1 MNMGLILFFIVIIIR
16 TFIRFYWRI
25 WFELRL
31 GFGDM
36 VCFWEYLLW
45 TRRVDFCIYSIR
57 LMCKRCWV
65 LNCLAML
72 MIGCSL
78 MTMIRTMWKDE
89 QRLYLTLQSFQI
101 MKLLFFFF
109 LISNEVACFIE
120 MDLYTYSWCLHVLGL
135 ALPMQCLLVLDYRIS
150 TLYNVHN

>member
-1 MNMGLILFFIVIIIR
+1 MYAWICNFLFYLEVWFYCQITLYFWLAWIRFWFFFFWGGGGIMNMGLILFFIVIIIR

-45 TRRVDFCIYSIR
+45 TRRVDFCIYSIW
-57 LMCKRCWV
+57 LMCKRCWA

-78 MTMIRTMWKDE
+78 MTMIRTMWKDK
-89 QRLYLTLQSFQI
+89 SKVCIWHCKVF
-101 MKLLFFFF
+101 K
-109 LISNEVACFIE
+109 
-120 MDLYTYSWCLHVLGL
+120 
-135 ALPMQCLLVLDYRIS
+135 
-150 TLYNVHN
+150 